1 MRRGSRLS
9 PCFAQENRDFGSLL
23 VATLILIQF
32 LTTVKLLVWS
42 FFALLLPR
50 GSPLGYEQVVR
61 FTFDFLCIYELQFF
75 GAPCLVEGRSTLHRQ
90 RYHV

>member
-1 MRRGSRLS
+1 MPISTPHAGSANQSDEFSLLK
-9 PCFAQENRDFGSLL
+9 ENRDFGSLL

-42 FFALLLPR
+42 FFALVLPR

-75 GAPCLVEGRSTLHRQ
+75 GATCLE
-90 RYHV
+90 

>member
-1 MRRGSRLS
+1 M
-9 PCFAQENRDFGSLL
+9 
-23 VATLILIQF
+23 ATLILIQF

-42 FFALLLPR
+42 FFALVLPR

-75 GAPCLVEGRSTLHRQ
+75 GAPCHVEDRLTARAQTQKENWTSPI
-90 RYHV
+90 YSSSHVPSNI